1 MVFYYERNPEKYKEL
16 FIENYKKNNQDISK
30 QVKNDW
36 QLYSIYAN
44 MNTTTNTEECN
55 TVNDNL
61 YEVKDVIDYDEVTG
75 EPFNTEAI

>member
-1 MVFYYERNPEKYKEL
+1 
-16 FIENYKKNNQDISK
+16 
-30 QVKNDW
+30 
-36 QLYSIYAN
+36 

-61 YEVKDVIDYDEVTG
+61 YEVKDVIDYDEVTC